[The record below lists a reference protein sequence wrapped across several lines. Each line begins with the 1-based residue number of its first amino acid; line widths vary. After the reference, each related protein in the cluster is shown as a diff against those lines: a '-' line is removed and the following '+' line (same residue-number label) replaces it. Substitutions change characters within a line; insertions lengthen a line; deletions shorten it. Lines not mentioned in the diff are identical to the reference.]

1 MQDILQALARPFP
14 PDAVGW
20 RVGSTNKEKSKGMAV
35 CYIDA
40 RSVQRRLDEVMGF
53 DWQSEIIVQS
63 SGLVTCRIGLLINGH
78 WRWRMDGTAAVR
90 EAPEGQELDL
100 KEEQKREMNQKGAAS
115 DAFKRAAVQWGVA
128 RYLYEIPSPWVQ
140 INQYKQILDTEMPRL
155 RDTLM
160 KHAPRAPQPNVVQGP
175 RPAPPQQQQ
184 STPPQERVDPDT
196 GEITGVDP
204 VDLDMMRNNAD
215 FARIERLFAAATDV
229 DELPVITADV
239 KNKAAMDSWDVGMR
253 DALREIYRTHL
264 ARIRKRA
271 A

>member
-160 KHAPRAPQPNVVQGP
+160 KHEIGRAHV
-175 RPAPPQQQQ
+175 
-184 STPPQERVDPDT
+184 
-196 GEITGVDP
+196 
-204 VDLDMMRNNAD
+204 
-215 FARIERLFAAATDV
+215 
-229 DELPVITADV
+229 
-239 KNKAAMDSWDVGMR
+239 
-253 DALREIYRTHL
+253 
-264 ARIRKRA
+264 
-271 A
+271 